1 MPVSNKALV
10 LNTNIRKK
18 LQKTET
24 DRYNTERSHTIY
36 ALRLQQQC
44 LINCLDLISQKL
56 TDELFTCSPTDR
68 QTDRQTDKGNMLR
81 TKQKLLGQLGGRKR
95 HTRYATLLHINV
107 RNTHVYRHTD
117 GVPAALNCSWYSV
130 MVLSFVFSQ
139 RSSSSSKHESTLKA

>member
-36 ALRLQQQC
+36 ALRLQQR

-68 QTDRQTDKGNMLR
+68 QTDRQRQHAQDKTDAAR
-81 TKQKLLGQLGGRKR
+81 TAWRQKTTYQVCYIATHQCTQDACLPTHRRSTSCTQLQ
-95 HTRYATLLHINV
+95 L
-107 RNTHVYRHTD
+107 
-117 GVPAALNCSWYSV
+117 
-130 MVLSFVFSQ
+130 VLSHGTQ
-139 RSSSSSKHESTLKA
+139 LRIQSTQQQQLKA

>member
-1 MPVSNKALV
+1 M

-68 QTDRQTDKGNMLR
+68 QTDRQTKATCSGQNRSCSDSSAAENDIPGMLHCY
-81 TKQKLLGQLGGRKR
+81 TSM
-95 HTRYATLLHINV
+95 YATRMSTDTQTEYQLHS
-107 RNTHVYRHTD
+107 T
-117 GVPAALNCSWYSV
+117 AAGTQSWYSASYSV
-130 MVLSFVFSQ
+130 NAAAAAQSMN
-139 RSSSSSKHESTLKA
+139 RH